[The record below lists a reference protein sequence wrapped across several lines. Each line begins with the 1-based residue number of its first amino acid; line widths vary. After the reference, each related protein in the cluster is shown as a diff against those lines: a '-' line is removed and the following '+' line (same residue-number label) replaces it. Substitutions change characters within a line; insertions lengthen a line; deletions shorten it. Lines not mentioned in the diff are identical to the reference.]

1 MERNSLFIGQ
11 SFEDVSLFESGKRQL
26 SISEVCLVAIIWRFT
41 EILPILQPREHHGLL
56 VIHGEL
62 AAPTY
67 NQ

>member
-41 EILPILQPREHHGLL
+41 GNPSDSTTKRASWPPGDSW
-56 VIHGEL
+56 
-62 AAPTY
+62 
-67 NQ
+67 